1 MGRFFVVLH
10 ASPQATVF
18 VPSERHLT
26 DPLQVLQVRT
36 SVLVLVVEAR
46 LLMNA
51 DFLKLVF
58 FRAGLNMYSVDTF
71 R

>member
-26 DPLQVLQVRT
+26 DPLHVLQVRT

-51 DFLKLVF
+51 DFLKLVVF
-58 FRAGLNMYSVDTF
+58 FRAGLNTL
-71 R
+71 